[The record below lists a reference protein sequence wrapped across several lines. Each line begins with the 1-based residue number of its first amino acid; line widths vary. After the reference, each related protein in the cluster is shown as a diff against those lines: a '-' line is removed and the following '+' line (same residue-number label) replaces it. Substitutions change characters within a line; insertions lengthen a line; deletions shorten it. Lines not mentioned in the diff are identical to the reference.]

1 MRIFITGATGFVGTA
16 IVQDLIAAGHQ
27 VTGLARSDEAAAALA
42 TAGAQA
48 QRGSLSDLDSLTAG
62 ARDAD
67 GVIHAGFNHD
77 FSKFAENCEEDRLA
91 IYTLG
96 AALEGSDRP
105 LLVTSGLARIAPG
118 RPVNEADPP
127 AAPKPEFPRMSEIA
141 ALAVAARGVR
151 ASAVR
156 LPPSTHGAG
165 DHGFVPILIGI
176 ARQTGV
182 SAYVDEGTNR
192 WASTH
197 RHDAAK
203 VFRLALE
210 RGAMDGPYHA
220 VAEEGIAFKDIAA
233 VIGEQLG
240 LPVVSR
246 PAEHFGWFGMFA
258 GADMA
263 GTSVRTRALL
273 GWEPTEAG
281 LLADMAAN
289 YFAA

>member
-1 MRIFITGATGFVGTA
+1 MHIFITGATGFVGTA
-16 IVQDLIAAGHQ
+16 IVQNLVAAGHR
-27 VTGLARSDEAAAALA
+27 VTGLARSDESAAALA
-42 TAGAQA
+42 AAGAQA
-48 QRGSLSDLDSLTAG
+48 QRGSLSDLESLTAG
-62 ARDAD
+62 ASAAD

-91 IYTLG
+91 IETLG

-118 RPVNEADPP
+118 RPVTEADPP
-127 AAPKPEFPRMSEIA
+127 AAHKPEFPRVSEIA
-141 ALAVAARGVR
+141 ALALAARGVR

-197 RHDAAK
+197 RRDAAK

-210 RGAMDGPYHA
+210 RGATDGPYHA

-273 GWEPTEAG
+273 GWEPAEAG